1 MILWLGLCDDPEMPD
16 ANVVEWIRC
25 KYLALV
31 DELDERGR
39 RRWAAAEAVSLGWGG
54 IVAVAEATG
63 ISDRTIRNGVRE
75 MKIGNPRLGT
85 RQRSPGAGR
94 RSRETE
100 QPNLSAALERLVE
113 PASRGD
119 PMSPLRWTCKSTRV
133 LAKELRRQGFA
144 ISHAKVGQLLK
155 RKGYSLQ
162 ANRKTREGQ
171 QHPDRNAQ
179 FEHINRRVLAC
190 QRRGQPAVSVD
201 TKKKEV
207 LGNRKNAGRTYRPK
221 GKPVAVD
228 MHDFPDAKLGKA
240 IPYGVYDLQRNEAWV
255 SVGIDHDTA
264 AFAVASIEQWW
275 KRMGRKR
282 YGDARRLLI
291 TGDSG
296 GSNGHRNRLWKTRL
310 QGLAD
315 RTGLILEVCHFPP
328 GTSKWNKIEH
338 RLFCHITRNWQ
349 GVPLETHEIVVNLIG
364 STRTSEGLEVH
375 AWLDERDYPKGCKVS
390 DVELQEV
397 RIRRNQFQ
405 GDWNY
410 EIHPRCRC

>member
-1 MILWLGLCDDPEMPD
+1 MPD

-25 KYLALV
+25 KYGALI

-39 RRWAAAEAVSLGWGG
+39 RRWAATEAASLGWGG
-54 IVAVAEATG
+54 VAAVVQATG
-63 ISDRTIRNGVRE
+63 LSDRTVRNGVRE
-75 MKIGNPRLGT
+75 LKTGSPKLGA
-85 RQRSPGAGR
+85 RQRSHGAGR
-94 RSRETE
+94 RARETE
-100 QPNLSAALERLVE
+100 LPGLLAALERLVE
-113 PASRGD
+113 PVTRGD
-119 PMSPLRWTCKSTRV
+119 PMSPLRWTCKSTRT
-133 LAKELRRQGFA
+133 LAEALHRQGFP
-144 ISHAKVGQLLK
+144 ISHAKVGQLLR

-162 ANRKTREGQ
+162 ANRKMREGK

-221 GKPVAVD
+221 GKPVEVD
-228 MHDFPDAKLGKA
+228 MHDFPDDKLGKA

-282 YGDARRLLI
+282 YGNARRLLI

-296 GSNGHRNRLWKTRL
+296 GSNGHRNRLWKTEL
-310 QGLAD
+310 QRLAD

-349 GVPLETHEIVVNLIG
+349 GVPLETHEVVVNLIG
-364 STRTSEGLEVH
+364 STRTSKGLEVH
-375 AWLDERDYPKGCKVS
+375 AWLDGREYPKGCKIS
-390 DVELQEV
+390 DDELQEV

-410 EIHPRCRC
+410 EIHPRSRD

>member
-1 MILWLGLCDDPEMPD
+1 MPD

-25 KYLALV
+25 KYGALI

-39 RRWAAAEAVSLGWGG
+39 RRWAATEAASLGWGG
-54 IVAVAEATG
+54 VAAVVQATG
-63 ISDRTIRNGVRE
+63 LSDRTVRNGVRE
-75 MKIGNPRLGT
+75 LKTGSPKLGE

-94 RSRETE
+94 RARETE
-100 QPNLSAALERLVE
+100 LPGLLAALEQLVE
-113 PASRGD
+113 PATRGD
-119 PMSPLRWTCKSTRV
+119 PMSPLRWTCKSTRT
-133 LAKELRRQGFA
+133 LAKELHRQGFP

-162 ANRKTREGQ
+162 ANRKMREGK

-179 FEHINRRVLAC
+179 FEHINRRVLVC

-221 GKPVAVD
+221 GKPVEVD
-228 MHDFPDAKLGKA
+228 MHDFPDEKLGKA

-282 YGDARRLLI
+282 YANARRLLI

-296 GSNGHRNRLWKTRL
+296 GSNGHRNRLWKAEL
-310 QGLAD
+310 QRLAD

-349 GVPLETHEIVVNLIG
+349 GVPLETHEVVVNLIG
-364 STRTSEGLEVH
+364 STRTSKGLEVH
-375 AWLDERDYPKGCKVS
+375 AWLDEREYPKGRKVN
-390 DVELQEV
+390 DEELEEV
-397 RIRRNQFQ
+397 RIRRNHFQ

-410 EIHPRCRC
+410 EIHPRSRD